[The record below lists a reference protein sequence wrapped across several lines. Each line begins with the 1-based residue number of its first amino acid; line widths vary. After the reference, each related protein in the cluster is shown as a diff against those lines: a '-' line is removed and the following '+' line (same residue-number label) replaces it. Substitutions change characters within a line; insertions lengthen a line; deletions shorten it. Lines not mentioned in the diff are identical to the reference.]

1 MHTFPSDPTLRKLW
15 IRVARP
21 SQPTWVPAKGDC
33 LCTDHFAEEDYVRS
47 PAVLRSLGLPV
58 KHVFLKPGV
67 VPSLFTRKRKQAQL
81 SGVEEKRR
89 REEVIDELLKEPP
102 QATVTETTEVVLN
115 ASTSF
120 AAYTEQSPKAQH
132 DPIKETST
140 GTEEPCLS
148 LSSCTKNADQAPPR
162 LRSVITQTSGLH
174 KNECIQVTPE
184 TSSRHT
190 QTNPVVVTPQCSS
203 PNHVPQAQLDWTL
216 PDGQKQF
223 LTSPSLPLVPPEPP
237 QPPEPPTVVEEDDF
251 QDDLEDVD
259 GDSLKELQSKHVEA
273 DVSYRPSDA
282 SFRMMLS
289 DNSLRDDHVN
299 TACQDNTSTSGGA
312 VDYISERK
320 FITFESCL
328 DELLMRCPKCTA
340 LMRTSRKKVKGTCL
354 FVYRTCANGH
364 ELVWSSQPCVHRRPL
379 GSILLAAATLFSGS
393 VVKKVLR
400 LLNKMGV
407 PCFSYRTY
415 FNIQSS
421 FLLPAIRRS
430 NETKGSWA
438 MELEGLKRTLVV
450 FEANGLI
457 VESIITDR
465 HSMIKSFLSKD
476 HPQIRHMFD
485 CWHVAKG
492 IKKRL
497 VTAGKLKSLS
507 ALQDWV
513 EPIVKHLYWCAESS
527 DGAPEE
533 ILPKWTSLVAH
544 VADVHEHADAI
555 YPRCQHGD
563 LGRKK
568 WLSEAAQEANA
579 TDAPPPLSSN
589 FERPDKNSLIA
600 KHRSRFNC

>member
-1 MHTFPSDPTLRKLW
+1 MRLITDCEKLMKQESANPHDLLLNTECVKNDRDVPGKMKRDAFEAMSTELLARAERAMLSTGKCWLCKGWRPSDCGATSGEGALPTEGEDPDK
-15 IRVARP
+15 VAEGEPVKKEDRP
-21 SQPTWVPAKGDC
+21 FPKEKQAKA
-33 LCTDHFAEEDYVRS
+33 TE
-47 PAVLRSLGLPV
+47 LPV
-58 KHVFLKPGV
+58 EVR
-67 VPSLFTRKRKQAQL
+67 VPQL
-81 SGVEEKRR
+81 STFEMDQLVECE
-89 REEVIDELLKEPP
+89 
-102 QATVTETTEVVLN
+102 
-115 ASTSF
+115 
-120 AAYTEQSPKAQH
+120 AQMVH
-132 DPIKETST
+132 T
-140 GTEEPCLS
+140 GY
-148 LSSCTKNADQAPPR
+148 
-162 LRSVITQTSGLH
+162 
-174 KNECIQVTPE
+174 
-184 TSSRHT
+184 
-190 QTNPVVVTPQCSS
+190 
-203 PNHVPQAQLDWTL
+203 
-216 PDGQKQF
+216 
-223 LTSPSLPLVPPEPP
+223 PLAPPEPP
-237 QPPEPPTVVEEDDF
+237 QPPEPPTVVEEEHS

-259 GDSLKELQSKHVEA
+259 GDSLKELQPKHVEA

-282 SFRMMLS
+282 SFRMMLP
-289 DNSLRDDHVN
+289 DNSLRDDQVN
-299 TACQDNTSTSGGA
+299 TACQDNTSTGGGV

-340 LMRTSRKKVKGTCL
+340 LMRTSRKKVKGTWL

-407 PCFSYRTY
+407 PCFSHRTY

-485 CWHVAKG
+485 CWHVAK
-492 IKKRL
+492 
-497 VTAGKLKSLS
+497 AGKLKSLS

-527 DGAPEE
+527 DGAPED
-533 ILPKWTSLVAH
+533 IFPKWTSLVAH

-563 LGRKK
+563 LGWKK
-568 WLSEAAQEANA
+568 WLSEATDRIKKERVDAKNA
-579 TDAPPPLSSN
+579 V
-589 FERPDKNSLIA
+589 EEYV
-600 KHRSRFNC
+600 